1 MHVLSLTIT
10 KGNISQNFE
19 GCRQTFEGYK
29 MIFVYAL
36 Q

>member
-10 KGNISQNFE
+10 KGNISQSFE
-19 GCRQTFEGYK
+19 DCRQTFEGYK